1 MRLRNLELK
10 DAPLMLEW
18 MHDPDVVKDLC
29 GNFLDKSL
37 DDAKHFIKH
46 ISCTDLHL
54 AIVSDED
61 EYMGTVSLKYID
73 KDKGNA
79 EFAIAVRKCAMGKG
93 YSWYGMKEII
103 NKAILEYRLTT
114 IYWCVSK
121 KNDRAIRFYE
131 KHGFE
136 TTDSVGQNVL
146 DRYREMDDL
155 KWYAYKI

>member
-37 DDAKHFIKH
+37 DDARNFIKH
-46 ISCTDLHL
+46 ISYTDLHL

-73 KDKGNA
+73 NDKGNA